1 MQIQS
6 HRPRVLEWYHAGPMM
21 FGDWGT
27 SRLYV
32 LGLALFFCGHSSIYF
47 MAAMSVLLL
56 ALAWAYEVI
65 CRKYPDGGGAYSA
78 AVEQSRP
85 LAVLGGLLLCADYV
99 VTAGLSSVAAFHY
112 LNVGRPHLWAVAG
125 ILGIGAMNFLGPM
138 KAGSF
143 ALVAAIVTV
152 LCTAVIGVSSI
163 PFLSDAVVTP
173 PTGGI
178 DNWWVQFTALILAI
192 SGVESIANMTGIMV
206 LPVER
211 TARRSIWPVALE
223 IVGLNILLVLAMQAV
238 PLSVL
243 GDGDTTAAFTT
254 HRDDMLRLMAS
265 YYIGPTFAMFAGV
278 VFAIL
283 LLSAVN
289 TAISDLVSIQYRMAH
304 VGELPRAF
312 ILLNRWGMPAA
323 ALVLATIVSVATV
336 FSAPDVVL
344 LAQLYSL
351 SVSATIGLNLGCV
364 AFNGLLDL
372 RPYERVGMGLLA
384 VALSSIALTIAF
396 DSPRAVIFVALIV
409 VVGFGA
415 RLFAHHREGVR
426 RWMLTP
432 IDFPGRNP
440 LPPRDLRDFDYDRSL
455 TKTEPPR
462 RTRRVLVA
470 TEGHIGLL
478 KFAAEQAQ
486 LIEAELIVVFVRHI
500 AVDAPPLSQQEAE
513 LDPDALRVQV
523 AADQIRGGVT
533 IPIQFLYAT
542 GTEIGE
548 TVLDIA
554 VREGVEMLILGSSR
568 RSRLWKVLKGDVVQ
582 TVADRLPSSIRLIVQ
597 A

>member
-1 MQIQS
+1 
-6 HRPRVLEWYHAGPMM
+6 MM

-47 MAAMSVLLL
+47 MAAMSALLL

-65 CRKYPDGGGAYSA
+65 CRQYPDGGGAYSA
-78 AVEQSRP
+78 AVEQSQS

-99 VTAGLSSVAAFHY
+99 VTAALSSVAAFHY
-112 LNVGRPHLWAVAG
+112 LNVTQPTVWALAG
-125 ILGIGAMNFLGPM
+125 IIGVGAMNFFGPR

-143 ALVAAIVTV
+143 ALIAAIVTV
-152 LCTAVIGVSSI
+152 AFTGIIGLSSI
-163 PFLSDAVVTP
+163 PFLAQATTTP
-173 PTGGI
+173 PTGAI
-178 DNWWVQFTALILAI
+178 SHWWVQFTALVLAI

-223 IVGLNILLVLAMQAV
+223 IVCLNVLLVLAMQAV

-243 GDGDTTAAFTT
+243 GDGDIAGAYSA
-254 HRDDMLRLMAS
+254 HRDDMLRLMAN
-265 YYIGPTFAMFAGV
+265 YYVGPTFAAVAGAI
-278 VFAIL
+278 FAIL

-304 VGELPRAF
+304 DGELPRAF
-312 ILLNRWGMPAA
+312 IRLNRWGMPAV
-323 ALVLATIVSVATV
+323 ALVLATAVSVVTV
-336 FSAPDVVL
+336 VGAPDVVI

-351 SVSATIGLNLGCV
+351 SVSAMIGLNLACV
-364 AFNGLLDL
+364 AFNGRLDL
-372 RPYERVGMGLLA
+372 RPHERVGMGLLA
-384 VALSSIALTIAF
+384 VLLSFIALTVAYE
-396 DSPRAVIFVALIV
+396 SPRAVVFVALIV
-409 VVGFGA
+409 IGGFAA
-415 RLFAHHREGVR
+415 RWFAQHRKGMQ
-426 RWMLTP
+426 RWMLAP
-432 IDFPGRNP
+432 IEFPMRNP
-440 LPPRDLRDFDYDRSL
+440 LVSNEVRNSSDGLEHVP
-455 TKTEPPR
+455 KNEPAR

-470 TEGHIGLL
+470 TEGDIGLL

-486 LIEAELIVVFVRHI
+486 LTQAELIVVFVRHI
-500 AVDAPPLSQQEAE
+500 AVDTPPVDQQDAQ
-513 LDPDALRVQV
+513 LDRDALRVQ
-523 AADQIRGGVT
+523 AAIDQIRGGVS
-533 IPIQFLYAT
+533 IPIQYLYAT
-542 GTEIGE
+542 GTDIGA

-568 RSRLWKVLKGDVVQ
+568 RSRIWKMLKGDLVQ

>member
-112 LNVGRPHLWAVAG
+112 LHVVRPNLWAVAG
-125 ILGIGAMNFLGPM
+125 ILGIGAMNLLGPM
-138 KAGSF
+138 KAGFF

-152 LCTAVIGVSSI
+152 VCTAMIGVSSI
-163 PFLSDAVVTP
+163 PYFNEAAITT

-178 DNWWVQFTALILAI
+178 TNWWVQFTGIVLAI
-192 SGVESIANMTGIMV
+192 SGVESIANLTGIMV

-223 IVGLNILLVLAMQAV
+223 IVGLNLLLVLAMQAV

-243 GDGDTTAAFTT
+243 GDGDATAAFTT

-265 YYIGPTFAMFAGV
+265 YYIGPSFAAVAGV

-304 VGELPRAF
+304 DGELPRAF
-312 ILLNRWGMPAA
+312 LRLNRWGMPAA
-323 ALVLATIVSVATV
+323 PLVLATVVSIATV
-336 FSAPDVVL
+336 VCAPDVVV
-344 LAQLYSL
+344 LAQLYAL
-351 SVSATIGLNLGCV
+351 GVSAMIGLNLACV
-364 AFNGLLDL
+364 AANGRLDL
-372 RPYERVGMGLLA
+372 HPYERVGIGLLA
-384 VALSSIALTIAF
+384 VVLNCIALTVASE
-396 DSPRAVIFVALIV
+396 SPLAVAFVALIV
-409 VVGFGA
+409 IGGFGA

-426 RWMLTP
+426 RWMLSP

-440 LPPRDLRDFDYDRSL
+440 YMTEGGRHLQADQYVP
-455 TKTEPPR
+455 KTESPR

-470 TEGHIGLL
+470 TTGDSELL

-486 LIEAELIVVFVRHI
+486 LIDAELIAVFVRHI
-500 AVDAPPLSQQEAE
+500 AVDAPPRSLAEAE
-513 LDPDALRVQV
+513 LDHDALRVQ
-523 AADQIRGGVT
+523 AAVDQIKGGVT
-533 IPIQFLYAT
+533 IPVQFQYTT
-542 GTEIGE
+542 GTNIGE

-554 VREGVEMLILGSSR
+554 VREGVEMLILGSSQ
-568 RSRLWKVLKGDVVQ
+568 RSRLWKVLKGDIVQ
-582 TVADRLPSSIRLIVQ
+582 TVAGRLPSSIRLIVQ